1 MASKYAVEVN
11 DVSKMFKLYHENV
24 RSLKEKVL
32 FFNKRGYEEF
42 WALKD
47 IDIQV
52 EPGETLGIIGANG
65 SGKSTL
71 LKLTTRILYPTTGKV
86 LTNGTIA
93 ALLELGAG
101 FQPDLTGRENVYLN
115 ASILGFSKKEVDKR
129 FDAIVHFAE
138 MERFIDN
145 HVRNYSSGMYI
156 RLGFAVAINVDP
168 EILIIDEVLSVGDEA
183 FQRKCIERIEDI
195 QEEGK
200 TIIFVTHN
208 VEITREICSRVV
220 MLESGKIVKQG
231 KPRDVVNYYHQTM
244 ESLDSERAERGNRKM
259 EVLGVALLNDED
271 VGVNDFNTGE
281 NMKIRVAYRATEPI
295 EDPVFGFSIDDYR
308 GFTAYGTNT
317 RLKGVELGT
326 IEGDG
331 FVQFDLKS
339 LPLLEGRYLVSVAIH
354 SRDESVV
361 YHWLDRFFPFEMHS
375 SVDDVGLLY
384 IPSDVHVVKDLPLER
399 QQGLDVEVKHEPD

>member
-1 MASKYAVEVN
+1 MGNNYAVEVN

-52 EPGETLGIIGANG
+52 DEGETLGIIGANG

-71 LKLTTRILYPTTGKV
+71 LKLMTRILYPTKGKV
-86 LTNGTIA
+86 VTNGSIA

-129 FDAIVHFAE
+129 FDNIVAFAE

-156 RLGFAVAINVDP
+156 RLGFAVAISVDP
-168 EILIIDEVLSVGDEA
+168 DILIVDEVLAVGDEA
-183 FQRKCIERIEDI
+183 FQRKCIERIENI
-195 QEEGK
+195 QEAGK

-208 VEITREICSRVV
+208 VEMTKEICTRVV
-220 MLESGKIVKQG
+220 MLDHGVIVKEG
-231 KPRDVVNYYHQTM
+231 KPREVVNYYHQAM
-244 ESLDSERAERGNRKM
+244 EVAESERSERGNRKI
-259 EVLGVALLNDED
+259 EVAGVALLNDAGEQ
-271 VGVNDFNTGE
+271 VNDFDTGE
-281 NMKIRVAYRATEPI
+281 NMRIRVAYRAHEPTD
-295 EDPVFGFSIDDYR
+295 DPVFGFSIDDYR

-317 RLKGVELGT
+317 RLKGLEIGT
-326 IEGDG
+326 LTGEGYID
-331 FVQFDLKS
+331 FDLKS
-339 LPLLEGRYLVSVAIH
+339 LPMLEGRYLVSVAIH

-361 YHWLDRFFPFEMHS
+361 YHWLDKFYPFNMHS
-375 SVDDVGLLY
+375 DINDAGLLY
-384 IPSDVHVVKDLPLER
+384 IPSTVEVVKNVQISP
-399 QQGLDVEVKHEPD
+399 GAEPGPESEGPQ

>member
-1 MASKYAVEVN
+1 MGNNYAVEVN
-11 DVSKMFKLYHENV
+11 DISKMFKLYHENV

-52 EPGETLGIIGANG
+52 DEGETLGIIGANG

-71 LKLTTRILYPTTGKV
+71 LKLMTRILYPTKGKV
-86 LTNGTIA
+86 VTNGSIA

-129 FDAIVHFAE
+129 FDNIVAFAE

-156 RLGFAVAINVDP
+156 RLGFAVAISVDP
-168 EILIIDEVLSVGDEA
+168 DILIVDEVLAVGDEA

-195 QEEGK
+195 QEAGK

-208 VEITREICSRVV
+208 VEMTKEICTRVV
-220 MLESGKIVKQG
+220 MLDHGVIVKEG
-231 KPRDVVNYYHQTM
+231 KPREVVNYYHQAM
-244 ESLDSERAERGNRKM
+244 EVAESERSERGNRKI
-259 EVLGVALLNDED
+259 EVAGVALLNDAGEQ
-271 VGVNDFNTGE
+271 VNNFDTGE
-281 NMKIRVAYRATEPI
+281 NMRIRVAYRAHEPTD
-295 EDPVFGFSIDDYR
+295 DPVFGFSIDDYR

-317 RLKGVELGT
+317 RLKGLEIGPLTG
-326 IEGDG
+326 EGYID
-331 FVQFDLKS
+331 FDLKS
-339 LPLLEGRYLVSVAIH
+339 LPMLEGRYLVSVAIH

-361 YHWLDRFFPFEMHS
+361 YHWLDKFYPFNMHS
-375 SVDDVGLLY
+375 DINDAGLLY
-384 IPSDVHVVKDLPLER
+384 IPSTVEVVKNVQISP
-399 QQGLDVEVKHEPD
+399 GAEPGPESEGPQ

>member
-1 MASKYAVEVN
+1 MGKYAVEIK

-47 IDIQV
+47 INIDV
-52 EPGETLGIIGANG
+52 EKGETLGIIGANG

-71 LKLTTRILYPTTGKV
+71 LKMTTRILYPTRGRVITSGS
-86 LTNGTIA
+86 IA

-115 ASILGFSKKEVDKR
+115 ASILGFSKREVDKR
-129 FDAIVHFAE
+129 FDEIVAFAE

-145 HVRNYSSGMYI
+145 HVRNYSSGMYV
-156 RLGFAVAINVDP
+156 RLGFAVAISVDP
-168 EILIIDEVLSVGDEA
+168 EILIIDEVLAVGDEA
-183 FQRKCIERIEDI
+183 FQRKCIERIEEI
-195 QEEGK
+195 QQSGR

-220 MLESGKIVKQG
+220 MLEDGKIVREG
-231 KPRDVVNYYHQTM
+231 RPREVVNYYHQKM
-244 ESLDSERAERGNRKM
+244 ESAEMERAERGNRRM
-259 EVLGVALLNDED
+259 EVLGVALLNEKEE
-271 VGVNDFNTGE
+271 GVNDFSTGE
-281 NMKIRVAYRATEPI
+281 DLKIRVAYRANEPTD
-295 EDPVFGFSIDDYR
+295 DPVFGFSIDDYR

-317 RLKGVELGT
+317 RLKGMNLGT
-326 IEGDG
+326 VKGEG

-361 YHWLDRFFPFEMHS
+361 YHWLDRYYPFDVHS
-375 SVDDVGLLY
+375 EINDAGLLY
-384 IPSDVHVVKDLPLER
+384 IPSSVQVLKDVPVIEPT
-399 QQGLDVEVKHEPD
+399 GVEARHEPD

>member
-1 MASKYAVEVN
+1 MGNNYAVEVN
-11 DVSKMFKLYHENV
+11 DISKMFKLYHENV

-52 EPGETLGIIGANG
+52 DEGETLGIIGANG

-71 LKLTTRILYPTTGKV
+71 LKLMTRILYPTKGKV
-86 LTNGTIA
+86 VTNGSIA

-129 FDAIVHFAE
+129 FDNIVAFAE

-156 RLGFAVAINVDP
+156 RLGFAVAISVDP
-168 EILIIDEVLSVGDEA
+168 DILIVDEVLAVGDEA

-195 QEEGK
+195 QEAGK

-208 VEITREICSRVV
+208 VEMTKEICTRVV
-220 MLESGKIVKQG
+220 MLDHGVIVKEG
-231 KPRDVVNYYHQTM
+231 KPREVVNFYHQAM
-244 ESLDSERAERGNRKM
+244 EVDESERSERGSRQM
-259 EVLGVALLNDED
+259 EVLGVALLNEKDEP
-271 VGVNDFNTGE
+271 VNEFDTGE
-281 NMKIRVAYRATEPI
+281 DMKIRVAYRANEPI
-295 EDPVFGFSIDDYR
+295 DDPVFGFSIDDYR

-317 RLKGVELGT
+317 RLKGLELGT
-326 IEGDG
+326 VEGEG

-339 LPLLEGRYLVSVAIH
+339 LPMLEGRYLVSVAIH
-354 SRDESVV
+354 SRDESIV
-361 YHWLDRFFPFEMHS
+361 YHWLDRFYPFDMHS
-375 SVDDVGLLY
+375 DIEDVGLLY
-384 IPSDVHVVKDLPLER
+384 IPSDVYVMQNVPVTQPQHPE
-399 QQGLDVEVKHEPD
+399 VEATHEPG

>member
-1 MASKYAVEVN
+1 MASEYAVEIK

-42 WALKD
+42 WALQD

-52 EPGETLGIIGANG
+52 KPGETLGIIGANG

-71 LKLTTRILYPTTGKV
+71 LKLMTRILYPTTGQV
-86 LTNGTIA
+86 ITNGTIA

-129 FDAIVHFAE
+129 FDEIVAFAE

-168 EILIIDEVLSVGDEA
+168 DLLIIDEVLAVGDEA
-183 FQRKCIERIEDI
+183 FQRKCLDRIGEI
-195 QEEGK
+195 QDTGK
-200 TIIFVTHN
+200 TIVFVTHN
-208 VEITREICSRVV
+208 VEVTREICSRVV
-220 MLESGKIVKQG
+220 MIDQGRIVKEGQ
-231 KPRDVVNYYHQTM
+231 PREVVNYYHQFM
-244 ESLDSERAERGNRKM
+244 ESEEEGRERGNCQI
-259 EVLGVALLNDED
+259 EVTGVSLLNDAD
-271 VGVNDFNTGE
+271 KAVNDFHTGD
-281 NMKIRVAYRATEPI
+281 NMRIRVAYRANEPV

-308 GFTAYGTNT
+308 GYTAYGTNT
-317 RLKGVELGT
+317 RLKGLNLGT
-326 IEGDG
+326 VSGEGYVD
-331 FVQFDLKS
+331 FDLKALPEAARVPEKSGARFRQDPKLRLRAQPSRS
-339 LPLLEGRYLVSVAIH
+339 LEAQRPWG
-354 SRDESVV
+354 
-361 YHWLDRFFPFEMHS
+361 
-375 SVDDVGLLY
+375 
-384 IPSDVHVVKDLPLER
+384 
-399 QQGLDVEVKHEPD
+399 QGTAACS

>member
-1 MASKYAVEVN
+1 MTKYAVEIN
-11 DVSKMFKLYHENV
+11 DISKMFKLYHENV

-52 EPGETLGIIGANG
+52 PEGETLGIIGANG

-71 LKLTTRILYPTTGKV
+71 LKLATKILYPTTGKV
-86 LTNGTIA
+86 VTNGSIA

-115 ASILGFSKKEVDKR
+115 ASILGFSKKDVDKR
-129 FDAIVHFAE
+129 FDDIVVFAE

-156 RLGFAVAINVDP
+156 RLGFAVAISVDP
-168 EILIIDEVLSVGDEA
+168 DILIIDEVLAVGDEA

-195 QEEGK
+195 QEAGK

-208 VEITREICSRVV
+208 VEMTKEICTRVV
-220 MLESGKIVKQG
+220 MLDHGVIVKEG
-231 KPRDVVNYYHQTM
+231 KPREVVNFYHQAM
-244 ESLDSERAERGNRKM
+244 EVDESERSERGSRQM
-259 EVLGVALLNDED
+259 EVLGVALLNEKDEP
-271 VGVNDFNTGE
+271 VNEFDTGE
-281 NMKIRVAYRATEPI
+281 DMKIRVAYRANEPI
-295 EDPVFGFSIDDYR
+295 DDPVFGFSIDDYR

-317 RLKGVELGT
+317 RLKGLELGT
-326 IEGDG
+326 VEGEG

-339 LPLLEGRYLVSVAIH
+339 LPMLEGRYLVSVAIH
-354 SRDESVV
+354 SRDESIV
-361 YHWLDRFFPFEMHS
+361 YHWLDRFYPFDMHS
-375 SVDDVGLLY
+375 DIEDVGLLY
-384 IPSDVHVVKDLPLER
+384 IPSDVYVMQNVPVTQPQHPE
-399 QQGLDVEVKHEPD
+399 VEATHEPG

>member
-1 MASKYAVEVN
+1 MAKYTVEVN

-52 EPGETLGIIGANG
+52 EEGETLGIIGANG

-71 LKLTTRILYPTTGKV
+71 LKCITRILYPTTGRV
-86 LTNGTIA
+86 ITNGSIA

-101 FQPDLTGRENVYLN
+101 FQPDLTGRENIYLN

-129 FDAIVHFAE
+129 FDEIVAFAE

-145 HVRNYSSGMYI
+145 HVRNYSSGMYV

-168 EILIIDEVLSVGDEA
+168 DILLIDEVLAVGDEA
-183 FQRKCIERIEDI
+183 FQRKCMERIEDI

-200 TIIFVTHN
+200 TIIFVTHA
-208 VEITREICSRVV
+208 VEITREICSKVV
-220 MLESGKIVKQG
+220 MLDSGRIVKEG
-231 KPRDVVNYYHQTM
+231 KPREVVNFYHQQM
-244 ESLDSERAERGNRKM
+244 ESDETERSERGNRKM
-259 EVLGVALLNDED
+259 EVLGVALLNDSDE
-271 VGVNDFNTGE
+271 GVNDFNTGE
-281 NMKIRVAYRATEPI
+281 DMKIRVAYRANEPV

-317 RLKGVELGT
+317 RLKGLDLGT
-326 IEGDG
+326 VEGEG

-339 LPLLEGRYLVSVAIH
+339 LPMLEGRYLVSVAIH
-354 SRDESVV
+354 SRDESIV
-361 YHWLDRFFPFEMHS
+361 YHWLDRYFSFDMHS
-375 SVDDVGLLY
+375 DINDAGLLY
-384 IPSDVHVVKDLPLER
+384 IPNDVHVTRNMNISGGGDP
-399 QQGLDVEVKHEPD
+399 GVEATHEPG

>member
-1 MASKYAVEVN
+1 MGSNFAIEIQ

-47 IDIQV
+47 VNIQV
-52 EPGETLGIIGANG
+52 AEGETLGIIGANG

-71 LKLTTRILYPTTGKV
+71 LKLMTKILYPTKGKV
-86 LTNGTIA
+86 ITNGAIA

-129 FDAIVHFAE
+129 FDEIVAFAE

-168 EILIIDEVLSVGDEA
+168 DILIIDEVLAVGDEA
-183 FQRKCIERIEDI
+183 FQRKCSERSEQRQD
-195 QEEGK
+195 EGK

-208 VEITREICSRVV
+208 VEVCREICSYVIMLDQGDVV
-220 MLESGKIVKQG
+220 REG
-231 KPRDVVNYYHQTM
+231 KPKDVVKYYHEFM
-244 ESLDSERAERGNRKM
+244 ETGEEGGERGTRQI
-259 EVLGVALLNDED
+259 EVIGVALLNEKDEA
-271 VGVNDFNTGE
+271 VNDFDTGE
-281 NMKIRVAYRATEPI
+281 DMKIRVAYRANEPVS
-295 EDPVFGFSIDDYR
+295 DPVFGFSIDDYR

-317 RLKGVELGT
+317 RLKGMDLGT
-326 IEGDG
+326 VTGEG
-331 FVQFDLKS
+331 FVEFDLKQ
-339 LPLLEGRYLVSVAIH
+339 LPMLEGRYLVSVAIH
-354 SRDESVV
+354 SRDESTT
-361 YHWLDRFFPFEMHS
+361 YHWLDRRYPFDMHS
-375 SVDDVGLLY
+375 DVSDVGLLY
-384 IPSDVHVVKDLPLER
+384 IPTDARVHHSEE
-399 QQGLDVEVKHEPD
+399 GTS

>member
-1 MASKYAVEVN
+1 MTDYAIEIN

-47 IDIQV
+47 IDIKV

-71 LKLTTRILYPTTGKV
+71 LKLMTRILYPTKGKV
-86 LTNGTIA
+86 ITNGTIA

-129 FDAIVHFAE
+129 FDEIVAFAE

-168 EILIIDEVLSVGDEA
+168 DLLIIDEVLAVGDEA
-183 FQRKCIERIEDI
+183 FQRKCLDRIDEI
-195 QEEGK
+195 QAAGK

-208 VEITREICSRVV
+208 VEVTKEICSRVV
-220 MLESGKIVKQG
+220 MLEGGRIIKDG
-231 KPRDVVNYYHQTM
+231 APREVVAYYH
-244 ESLDSERAERGNRKM
+244 
-259 EVLGVALLNDED
+259 
-271 VGVNDFNTGE
+271 
-281 NMKIRVAYRATEPI
+281 
-295 EDPVFGFSIDDYR
+295 
-308 GFTAYGTNT
+308 
-317 RLKGVELGT
+317 
-326 IEGDG
+326 
-331 FVQFDLKS
+331 
-339 LPLLEGRYLVSVAIH
+339 
-354 SRDESVV
+354 
-361 YHWLDRFFPFEMHS
+361 
-375 SVDDVGLLY
+375 
-384 IPSDVHVVKDLPLER
+384 
-399 QQGLDVEVKHEPD
+399 

>member
-1 MASKYAVEVN
+1 MGNNYAVEVN
-11 DVSKMFKLYHENV
+11 DISKMFKLYHENV

-52 EPGETLGIIGANG
+52 DEGETLGIIGANG

-71 LKLTTRILYPTTGKV
+71 LKLMTRILYPTKGKV
-86 LTNGTIA
+86 VTNGSIA

-129 FDAIVHFAE
+129 FDNIVAFAE

-156 RLGFAVAINVDP
+156 RLGFAVAISVDP
-168 EILIIDEVLSVGDEA
+168 DILIVDEVLAVGDEA

-195 QEEGK
+195 QEAGK

-208 VEITREICSRVV
+208 VEMTKEICTRVV
-220 MLESGKIVKQG
+220 MLDHGVIVKEG
-231 KPRDVVNYYHQTM
+231 KPREVVNYYHQAM
-244 ESLDSERAERGNRKM
+244 EVAESERSERGNRKI
-259 EVLGVALLNDED
+259 EVVGVALLNDAGEQ
-271 VGVNDFNTGE
+271 VNDFDTGE
-281 NMKIRVAYRATEPI
+281 NMRIRVAYRAHEPTD
-295 EDPVFGFSIDDYR
+295 DPVFGFSIDDYR

-317 RLKGVELGT
+317 RLKGLEIGT
-326 IEGDG
+326 LTGEGYID
-331 FVQFDLKS
+331 FDLKS
-339 LPLLEGRYLVSVAIH
+339 LPMLEGRYLVSVAIH

-361 YHWLDRFFPFEMHS
+361 YHWLDKFYPFNMHS
-375 SVDDVGLLY
+375 DINDAGLLY
-384 IPSDVHVVKDLPLER
+384 IPSTVEVVKNVQISP
-399 QQGLDVEVKHEPD
+399 GAEPGPESEGPQ

>member
-1 MASKYAVEVN
+1 MAEYAVEVN
-11 DVSKMFKLYHENV
+11 NVSKMFKLYHENV

-52 EPGETLGIIGANG
+52 KEGETLGIIGANG

-71 LKLTTRILYPTTGKV
+71 LKLTTRILYPTTGRV
-86 LTNGTIA
+86 VTNGSIA

-129 FDAIVHFAE
+129 FDDIVAFAE

-156 RLGFAVAINVDP
+156 RLGFAVAISVDP
-168 EILIIDEVLSVGDEA
+168 DILIVDEVLAVGDEA
-183 FQRKCIERIEDI
+183 FQRKCIERIEEI
-195 QEEGK
+195 QQAGK

-208 VEITREICSRVV
+208 VEMTREICTKVV
-220 MLESGKIVKQG
+220 MLESGKIVKEG
-231 KPRDVVNYYHQTM
+231 KPREVVNFYHQTM
-244 ESLDSERAERGNRKM
+244 ESAEQERAERGNRQM
-259 EVLGVALLNDED
+259 EVLGVALLNSKEEA
-271 VGVNDFNTGE
+271 VNDFDTGE
-281 NMKIRVAYRATEPI
+281 DMKIRVAYRANEPT

-317 RLKGVELGT
+317 RLKDMNLGT
-326 IEGDG
+326 VKGEG
-331 FVQFDLKS
+331 FVQFDLKG
-339 LPLLEGRYLVSVAIH
+339 LPMLEGRYLVSVAIH
-354 SRDESVV
+354 SRDESIV
-361 YHWLDRFFPFEMHS
+361 YHWLDRYYPFDMHS
-375 SVDDVGLLY
+375 DINDAGLLY
-384 IPSDVHVVKDLPLER
+384 IPSSVQVFKD
-399 QQGLDVEVKHEPD
+399 QQVTQPQSLDVEAKHEPD

>member
-1 MASKYAVEVN
+1 MGNNYAVEIN

-52 EPGETLGIIGANG
+52 DEGETLGIIGANG

-71 LKLTTRILYPTTGKV
+71 LKMTTRILYPTKGKV
-86 LTNGTIA
+86 VTNGSIA

-115 ASILGFSKKEVDKR
+115 ASILGFSKKDVDKR
-129 FDAIVHFAE
+129 FDDIVAFAE

-156 RLGFAVAINVDP
+156 RLGFAVAISVDP
-168 EILIIDEVLSVGDEA
+168 DILIVDEVLAVGDEA

-195 QEEGK
+195 QEAGK

-208 VEITREICSRVV
+208 VEITREICTRVV
-220 MLESGKIVKQG
+220 MLDHGVIVKEG
-231 KPRDVVNYYHQTM
+231 KPREVVNFYHQAM
-244 ESLDSERAERGNRKM
+244 EVDDSERSERGNRKI
-259 EVLGVALLNDED
+259 EVAGVALLNEA
-271 VGVNDFNTGE
+271 GAQVNDFETGE
-281 NMKIRVAYRATEPI
+281 DMRIRVAYRANEPTD
-295 EDPVFGFSIDDYR
+295 DPVFGFSIDDYR

-317 RLKGVELGT
+317 RLKGLQLGT
-326 IEGDG
+326 LSGEGYID
-331 FVQFDLKS
+331 FDLKS
-339 LPLLEGRYLVSVAIH
+339 LPMLEGRYLVSVAIH
-354 SRDESVV
+354 SRDESIV
-361 YHWLDRFFPFEMHS
+361 YHWLDKFYPFNMHS
-375 SVDDVGLLY
+375 DINDAGLLF
-384 IPSDVHVVKDLPLER
+384 IPSTVEVVKDVQISP
-399 QQGLDVEVKHEPD
+399 GAEPGIEPEGQR

>member
-1 MASKYAVEVN
+1 MAKYAVEVN

-42 WALKD
+42 WALRD
-47 IDIQV
+47 VDIQV
-52 EPGETLGIIGANG
+52 EEGETLGIIGANG

-71 LKLTTRILYPTTGKV
+71 LKLTTRILYPTTGRV
-86 LTNGTIA
+86 VTNGSIA

-129 FDAIVHFAE
+129 FDEIVAFAE

-156 RLGFAVAINVDP
+156 RLGFAVAISVDP
-168 EILIIDEVLSVGDEA
+168 DILIIDEVLAVGDEA

-195 QEEGK
+195 QEAGK

-208 VEITREICSRVV
+208 VEITKEICTRVV
-220 MLESGKIVKQG
+220 MLESGKIVKEG
-231 KPRDVVNYYHQTM
+231 KPREVVNYYHQQM
-244 ESLDSERAERGNRKM
+244 ESDETERSERGNRKM
-259 EVLGVALLNDED
+259 EILGVALLNDRDEP
-271 VGVNDFNTGE
+271 VNDFNTGE
-281 NMKIRVAYRATEPI
+281 DMKIRLAYRANEPT

-317 RLKGVELGT
+317 RLKGLELGT
-326 IEGDG
+326 VMGDG

-339 LPLLEGRYLVSVAIH
+339 LPMLEGRYLVSVAIH

-361 YHWLDRFFPFEMHS
+361 YHWLDRFYPFDMHS
-375 SVDDVGLLY
+375 DINDAGLLY
-384 IPSDVHVVKDLPLER
+384 IPSNVQVVRDLPAGTT
-399 QQGLDVEVKHEPD
+399 QGPEVEATHEPG